1 MRHVICAGKVK
12 NCKVT
17 VKVQGENTV
26 YSFEDHMTIG
36 DLRRSIKEDCE
47 TGVMC
52 RVVDEGNVHTCDCII
67 IR

>member
-1 MRHVICAGKVK
+1 VN

-36 DLRRSIKEDCE
+36 DLRRSIKEDSE
-47 TGVMC
+47 TGVLC
-52 RVVDEGNVHTCDCII
+52 RVVDEGNLHTRKNIV